1 MTLDKIL
8 YFSEKFGVF
17 RLYACRNRRENKLL
31 WRTLRQ
37 VWEISKNTLSCQL
50 LEQKSGK
57 VFLKSFD

>member
-17 RLYACRNRRENKLL
+17 RLYACRNWRENKLL